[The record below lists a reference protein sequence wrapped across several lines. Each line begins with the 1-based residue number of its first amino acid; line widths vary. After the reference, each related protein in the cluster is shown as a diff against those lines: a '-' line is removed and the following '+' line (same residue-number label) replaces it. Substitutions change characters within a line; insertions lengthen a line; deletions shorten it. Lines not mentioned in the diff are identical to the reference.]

1 MWHVFIE
8 CQLCVLSSG
17 AHSSDENKDS
27 ALVGKQVDFTAND
40 LELTGKIRYGVGLA
54 F

>member
-17 AHSSDENKDS
+17 AHSSDENKDL
-27 ALVGKQVDFTAND
+27 ALVWKQVDFTESD
-40 LELTGKIRYGVGLA
+40 LELTELEKEDMG
-54 F
+54 

>member
-27 ALVGKQVDFTAND
+27 ALVWKQVDFTESD
-40 LELTGKIRYGVGLA
+40 LELTELEKEDMG
-54 F
+54 